1 MRKRPPRKNVPEYF
15 RSPYEKCVGVVP
27 GISPVLGEG
36 LYRHTFL
43 TGYPMTRKSTMGLV
57 RRGKMKIRGPGFLVS
72 WDVDSRDRRAVNRMQ
87 YFLFGRR
94 DRRREGQDPVGFV
107 WRPGVRYIAQ
117 SAVFVVRER
126 LAEIEELLLRH
137 GIDFDVDEVTF
148 S

>member
-1 MRKRPPRKNVPEYF
+1 
-15 RSPYEKCVGVVP
+15 
-27 GISPVLGEG
+27 
-36 LYRHTFL
+36 
-43 TGYPMTRKSTMGLV
+43 MGLV

-72 WDVDSRDRRAVNRMQ
+72 WDVDSRDRQAVNRMQ
-87 YFLFGRR
+87 YFLFGRK
-94 DRRREGQDPVGFV
+94 DRQREGQDPVGFV
-107 WRPGVRYIAQ
+107 WRSGVRYIAQ